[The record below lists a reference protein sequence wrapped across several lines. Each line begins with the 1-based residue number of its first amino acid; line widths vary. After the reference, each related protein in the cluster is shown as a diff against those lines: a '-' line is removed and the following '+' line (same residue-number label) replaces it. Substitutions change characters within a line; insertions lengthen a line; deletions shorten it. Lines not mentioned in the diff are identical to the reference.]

1 MIDLLN
7 KAIVRF
13 GELFN
18 DPRIFLVIVGLIVI
32 VILLN
37 IPAIQRIG
45 FNYNMKDID
54 RMSGV
59 QFEYMLVEYF
69 KSQGYKAVPTKRSH
83 DFGADLVLERAG
95 ERTVIQA
102 KRYSKKLGLKPIQ
115 EVIGSK
121 AYYHARYAIV
131 ATNSTFTSSAWKLA
145 MANHVTLIDRKRL
158 YKILANKNKKTA
170 SDLLNGFINQSC
182 PICGKQLK
190 IELIGKENI
199 IVCSDKGQCSYNKEL
214 YD

>member
-1 MIDLLN
+1 MALMN
-7 KAIVRF
+7 KVIERF
-13 GELFN
+13 GELFK
-18 DPRIFLVIVGLIVI
+18 DPRMILVVVGIIAI
-32 VILLN
+32 VILIN
-37 IPAIQRIG
+37 IPAIQRLA

-69 KSQGYKAVPTKRSH
+69 KSQGYKAIPTKRSH

-95 ERTVIQA
+95 EKTVIQA
-102 KRYSKKLGLKPIQ
+102 KRYSKRLGLKPVQ

-158 YKILANKNKKTA
+158 YKILNNKNKKIA
-170 SDLLNGFINQSC
+170 SDLLSGFVNQTC
-182 PICGKQLK
+182 PVCGKQLK
-190 IELIGKENI
+190 IESIGKENI
-199 IVCSDKGQCSYNKEL
+199 IICSDPRNCTYKKEI